1 MLRVLLQVRAH
12 RLKSK
17 PLNFVTPEELAA
29 GRQTVAKTTS
39 VYTGVCWSKSKGK
52 WQVQGRLNGRKVSL
66 DDCSSEVEAAH
77 VYDQWAR
84 QHGKR
89 LNIPTDGK
97 NEPFDVIL

>member
-1 MLRVLLQVRAH
+1 M
-12 RLKSK
+12 
-17 PLNFVTPEELAA
+17 
-29 GRQTVAKTTS
+29 
-39 VYTGVCWSKSKGK
+39 
-52 WQVQGRLNGRKVSL
+52 QGRLNGRKVSL
-66 DDCSSEVEAAH
+66 GDCSSEVEAAH